1 MDSVSETPELSAAQ
15 QDYLEAVYALELEDA
30 AGEGVRVT
38 DIAAKLAT
46 KLPTVTRTLSR
57 LRSMGLVIQEERGPV
72 FLSELGR
79 HLSQQLAHRHDDVVF
94 LLTEVLGVPQETA
107 LSEACVM
114 EHGLSGET
122 SERLHHWLEAW
133 QQLEPELRQRLR
145 EAAAAEST
153 GAFTLLGDAS
163 GSGDRA

>member
-1 MDSVSETPELSAAQ
+1 MDSINEQPELSAAQ
-15 QDYLEAVYALELEDA
+15 QDYLEAVYALALADE

-46 KLPTVTRTLSR
+46 KLPTVSRTLTR
-57 LRSMGLVIQEERGPV
+57 LRSMGLVIQEDRGPV
-72 FLSELGR
+72 FLSELGQR
-79 HLSQQLAHRHDDVVF
+79 FAQQLAHRHDDVVF
-94 LLTEVLGVPQETA
+94 LLVEVLGVPREKA
-107 LSEACVM
+107 ESEACVM

-133 QQLEPELRQRLR
+133 QKIDDTTRKRLR
-145 EAAAAEST
+145 EAAELDGS